1 MIGTGIDEPR
11 EAREEPAGDG
21 WGPSDGGFATSQRQW
36 SLVTI
41 AAGGQMKRESERARA
56 REGGCASRD
65 DLVSVHRS
73 QCMVCVY
80 GHMEEH
86 GAWSLVKWHKTHKC
100 MLVAAELAANVAIAH
115 RTRNGARLAP
125 RPPTKHQ
132 RSKAAVDGAASL
144 RVSLSAVR
152 EAKAVVVWANQ
163 GSAHPCVTG
172 PEAFTHTLPPLGA
185 LFGRYNT
192 PFTSSPFALH
202 SPASALHTHTH
213 IAHAA
218 AQSVSL
224 SPCSPRTHPH
234 AATEDSRPPFRH
246 APRSRSHVVCHAC
259 GPPTRILPPNVAM
272 PMWPFGRRGGKATRI
287 KEGGPVAA
295 AVAERQRPAAGS
307 MPALRAHEFANRDVL
322 RSSPAR
328 RQSTRSARR
337 RRKSSRASASSLHDF
352 EKDSPSLKPLE
363 AQAHAAF
370 AKEQGLPRHSVDD
383 DITALPNQRRLE
395 HSPHLRPISQQRGTI
410 PYNFDSHENDSLSS
424 LPTARERGRLQ
435 RPQSL
440 RKPAYESSGLVRHL
454 STKKSKREHENL
466 REEEIRAMSMPLPQK
481 RPAGRSG
488 DMLRRDSKKVKGTM
502 NRRFERPES
511 NISLPPEDSIHSSMS
526 GSSDP
531 RAFRVSA
538 LDMFSPRP
546 TVRCS
551 VGSQHYASG
560 PDSSPLSNK
569 SKTTAPRG
577 RQPGSRDGSIERKDF
592 DEKRAKRSS
601 RIDDLA
607 DELDTGAL
615 RDIMERDKRRR
626 EKKRKADE
634 ERLRR
639 RLERRAEKQRAATEV
654 APPAPGTPTTPRREA
669 QGTIGLGIE
678 RNAPAPSHELMEDV
692 QPSTP
697 QRRPPPLA
705 SHFEE
710 NSQLPT
716 PLESPIE
723 EPVISNAQAVRYSRG
738 SVSATHTR
746 GPSNVSQ
753 MPELLSERLAH
764 EIPVESIERAQDPT
778 ASGSLHAVETID
790 TVTTSKT
797 GTNRRRSSEGR
808 RMAIFASLFRRGKRQ
823 SQDQGRTTPSEV
835 SFSNTSRE
843 SMSRHPLPAHLVALP
858 PPPTAPIAIKRP
870 SSVPRRTRSKFR
882 EDLPEFTP
890 PDSRVQSPGII
901 HNSAIAARRRSQQP
915 AGLIIESDSSG
926 AARTDSPVSPGVP
939 NAGLMSQSLASVDS
953 EGSWLSGK
961 PIKRSSN
968 KSHLHSSLG
977 SSTGPKTHEPFN
989 ASYEELGIPDDEYFR
1004 RLTPQPDEHRPS
1016 LLSNELQRKP
1026 SSEVMSPLETLED
1039 DEAAPAMMESTEEQ
1053 GELVHSSLGRQP
1065 TVVHRQARHKST
1077 EGLLSFYNEDRPF
1090 SQETGDSAEMMEADS
1105 PTSDNEPVPVVQRA
1119 RSVDLG
1125 KHHFRH
1131 LSAGSAKLL
1140 DIHKRTSTSS
1150 QNKLTHQE

>member
-1 MIGTGIDEPR
+1 
-11 EAREEPAGDG
+11 
-21 WGPSDGGFATSQRQW
+21 
-36 SLVTI
+36 
-41 AAGGQMKRESERARA
+41 
-56 REGGCASRD
+56 
-65 DLVSVHRS
+65 
-73 QCMVCVY
+73 
-80 GHMEEH
+80 
-86 GAWSLVKWHKTHKC
+86 
-100 MLVAAELAANVAIAH
+100 
-115 RTRNGARLAP
+115 
-125 RPPTKHQ
+125 
-132 RSKAAVDGAASL
+132 
-144 RVSLSAVR
+144 
-152 EAKAVVVWANQ
+152 
-163 GSAHPCVTG
+163 
-172 PEAFTHTLPPLGA
+172 
-185 LFGRYNT
+185 
-192 PFTSSPFALH
+192 
-202 SPASALHTHTH
+202 
-213 IAHAA
+213 
-218 AQSVSL
+218 
-224 SPCSPRTHPH
+224 
-234 AATEDSRPPFRH
+234 
-246 APRSRSHVVCHAC
+246 
-259 GPPTRILPPNVAM
+259 M

-287 KEGGPVAA
+287 KEGGPAA

-328 RQSTRSARR
+328 RQSTRSQRR
-337 RRKSSRASASSLHDF
+337 RRKSSRSSASLHDL
-352 EKDSPSLKPLE
+352 EKDSPTLKPLE

-370 AKEQGLPRHSVDD
+370 AKEQGLPRLSADD
-383 DITALPNQRRLE
+383 DITALPIQRRLE
-395 HSPHLRPISQQRGTI
+395 HSPHLRPVSQQRGTI
-410 PYNFDSHENDSLSS
+410 PYNFTSKENDSHSS

-440 RKPAYESSGLVRHL
+440 RKSTYESSGLVRHL
-454 STKKSKREHENL
+454 STKKQKREHESL

-481 RPAGRSG
+481 RPAARSG
-488 DMLRRDSKKVKGTM
+488 DMLRRDSKKVKGSL

-551 VGSQHYASG
+551 VGSQYYASG

-569 SKTTAPRG
+569 SRSAIQRG
-577 RQPGSRDGSIERKDF
+577 RQPGTRDPSKDRTDF

-626 EKKRKADE
+626 EKKRKADD

-639 RLERRAEKQRAATEV
+639 RLERRAEKQRAAAEATPV
-654 APPAPGTPTTPRREA
+654 APGTPTTPRRDA

-678 RNAPAPSHELMEDV
+678 RNAPAPAHEPMEDV

-697 QRRPPPLA
+697 QHRPTPLV
-705 SHFEE
+705 SQFEE

-716 PLESPIE
+716 PLESPME

-738 SVSATHTR
+738 SVSATHNR

-753 MPELLSERLAH
+753 MPELLSERLAQ
-764 EIPVESIERAQDPT
+764 EIPIESIERAQDPT
-778 ASGSLHAVETID
+778 ASGSLHAVETVD

-797 GTNRRRSSEGR
+797 GADRRRSSEGR
-808 RMAIFASLFRRGKRQ
+808 RMAVFASLFRRGKRR

-843 SMSRHPLPAHLVALP
+843 SMSRQPIPAHLIALP
-858 PPPTAPIAIKRP
+858 PPPSAPIAIKRP

-890 PDSRVQSPGII
+890 PDSRVQSPEVI

-968 KSHLHSSLG
+968 KSHLRSSLG
-977 SSTGPKTHEPFN
+977 SSTAPKTHEPFN

-1016 LLSNELQRKP
+1016 LLSNELQRK
-1026 SSEVMSPLETLED
+1026 SSSAVMSPLGTVDAED
-1039 DEAAPAMMESTEEQ
+1039 EEVPSAMTESAEDQ
-1053 GELVHSSLGRQP
+1053 DELVHSSIGRRP
-1065 TVVHRQARHKST
+1065 TVIYRQSRVKST
-1077 EGLLSFYNEDRPF
+1077 EGLLSFFDEERPF
-1090 SQETGDSAEMMEADS
+1090 SQKTGESAEMVEADS
-1105 PTSDNEPVPVVQRA
+1105 PTSSNEPAPVVQRA

-1150 QNKLTHQE
+1150 QSKLTQQD